1 MTKTKRRNKL
11 IAELHYPQIFYQPDS
26 DKVKYNSSKAGYF
39 MMQVN
44 NKAYRDIDPGVI
56 AMMNRGVQPKSKMRF
71 FYPLKISLGIYY
83 DMDKKLTTIMIT
95 PLMITNAFS
104 KGTEAIL
111 TDPSE
116 LSSLKNRPHDKLL
129 FHQHGECLIYSPY
142 DTAVPTTIDTV
153 RSLMSPNSNTMHK
166 SYTDLMYK
174 LYDAYKRIRKKK
186 SYDGINID
194 NMCESIDKQF
204 VTAEKI
210 AKKALGTTFDNESKV
225 ALKMLQGKLYSLSVE
240 IESLFLYK

>member
-1 MTKTKRRNKL
+1 M
-11 IAELHYPQIFYQPDS
+11 IAELHYPDIFYQPNS
-26 DKVKYNSSKAGYF
+26 DKVKYNTTKAGYF
-39 MMQVN
+39 MMQIN
-44 NKAYRDIDPGVI
+44 NKAYRDIDPGII
-56 AMMNRGVQPKSKMRF
+56 AMQNSRAESRSKMKF

-111 TDPSE
+111 TNPNEINSMR
-116 LSSLKNRPHDKLL
+116 NRPHDKIL

-142 DTAVPTTIDTV
+142 HTAVEAIIDTV
-153 RSLMSPNSNTMHK
+153 KSLMAPGSDQMHK

-174 LYDAYKRIRKKK
+174 LYDAYKRIRKKHGF
-186 SYDGINID
+186 DGINID
-194 NMCESIDKQF
+194 SMCESIDKQF

-225 ALKMLQGKLYSLSVE
+225 ALKMLQGKLYSLAVD